1 MSQFKETN
9 DPNAANR
16 KEDHIQLAFD
26 SYVSRIHQDKR
37 FFYEPMLSSHP
48 NDEQF
53 PIEICGK
60 TMSFPIWVS
69 SMTGGTERAK
79 MINQH
84 LAKACGAFGLAM
96 GLGSCRQLLYSDDR
110 LVDFDVRH
118 LMPDQPL
125 LINLGIAQIEELLDA
140 GETNR
145 IDKLIAK
152 LSADGLIVHI
162 NPLQEW
168 LQPEGDQ
175 IKYAPIN
182 TLHRLLEVAKY
193 PIIVKEVGQGM
204 GPKSLEA
211 LLKMPIEALDFGAH
225 GGTNFSKL
233 ELLRADEIQQTSF
246 KEVANIG
253 HNAYQMVHFVNE
265 IISKQ
270 SSAIKCKKLI
280 ISGGVKSFLDGYY
293 LTESAKMPAIYAQ
306 ASEMLR
312 YAIQGYSALNNYIQ
326 SQIKGLQMAHKLLKP
341 TDLDSFLHGK

>member
-16 KEDHIQLAFD
+16 KEDHIQMAFD
-26 SYVSRIHQDKR
+26 SYVGRIHQDKR
-37 FFYEPMLSSHP
+37 FFYEPMLASHP
-48 NDEQF
+48 KNESF
-53 PIEICGK
+53 PIDICRK

-84 LAKACGAFGLAM
+84 LAKACGEFGIGM
-96 GLGSCRQLLYSDDR
+96 GLGSCRQLLYSDER
-110 LVDFDVRH
+110 IVDFDVRH
-118 LMPDQPL
+118 LMPEQPL
-125 LINLGIAQIEELLDA
+125 LINLGIAQIEELLDNN
-140 GETNR
+140 ETER
-145 IDKLIAK
+145 IENLIQK
-152 LSADGLIVHI
+152 LSADGLIVHV

-168 LQPEGDQ
+168 LQPEGDV
-175 IKYAPIN
+175 IKSAPID
-182 TLHRLLEVAKY
+182 TLQKLLSIANY
-193 PIIVKEVGQGM
+193 PIVVKEVGQGM

-233 ELLRADEIQQTSF
+233 ELLRAEKRAQASF
-246 KEVANIG
+246 KDVANIG
-253 HNAYQMVHFVNE
+253 HNAYQMVDFTNE
-265 IISKQ
+265 ILEKSK
-270 SSAIKCKKLI
+270 AEIACKKLI
-280 ISGGVKSFLDGYY
+280 ISGGVKNFLDGYY

-312 YAIQGYSALNNYIQ
+312 YALQGYDELKDYIQ

-341 TDLDSFLHGK
+341 TDLHSFLHGK